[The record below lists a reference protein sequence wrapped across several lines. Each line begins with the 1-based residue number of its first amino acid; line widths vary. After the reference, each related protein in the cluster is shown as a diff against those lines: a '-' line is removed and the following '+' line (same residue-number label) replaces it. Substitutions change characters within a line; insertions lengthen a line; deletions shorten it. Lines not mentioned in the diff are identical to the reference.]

1 MVNRRTFLITSAGIV
16 AAHSAAADSFSRQA
30 EAPPPGTVYGR
41 VGVAGIPSGTSLAP
55 SRAEIIL
62 LDGTSLEASHVSR
75 EIGPTRSVLL
85 SPDPDGGWSVLYAE
99 F

>member
-1 MVNRRTFLITSAGIV
+1 MVNRRTFLITSAAIM
-16 AAHSAAADSFSRQA
+16 AAHIAAAYSFSRQA

-41 VGVAGIPSGTSLAP
+41 VGSAGIPSGTSLAP

-75 EIGPTRSVLL
+75 GVGPTRSVLL
-85 SPDPDGGWSVLYAE
+85 SPDAHGGWSVLYAE